1 MHKSSL
7 TVVFLASLAA
17 QAWRFRERKRKL
29 AQPTIHLPPGVP

>member
-7 TVVFLASLAA
+7 TVVFLASLA
-17 QAWRFRERKRKL
+17 FRERKRKL